1 MSFNSRFAIKPSAE
15 SYEAIN
21 TGRQVSEGLCEQSVA
36 IEESPRVNDQA
47 SVVQSTSKLDA
58 DKVSVAA
65 AGAGAVML
73 LIFGSYPA
81 ALTLGVVGD
90 FVMTVGNA
98 L

>member
-15 SYEAIN
+15 SYDALN
-21 TGRQVSEGLCEQSVA
+21 TGRQVSESLCEQSVA

-58 DKVSVAA
+58 DKVSVAV
-65 AGAGAVML
+65 AGAVML

>member
-15 SYEAIN
+15 SYEALN
-21 TGRQVSEGLCEQSVA
+21 TGRQVSEGLCELSGA

-47 SVVQSTSKLDA
+47 SVVQSTSKLDT

-65 AGAGAVML
+65 AGAVML

-90 FVMTVGNA
+90 LVMTVSNT

>member
-15 SYEAIN
+15 SYDALN
-21 TGRQVSEGLCEQSVA
+21 TGRQVSECLCEQSVA
-36 IEESPRVNDQA
+36 IDESPRVNDQA

-65 AGAGAVML
+65 AGAVML

>member
-1 MSFNSRFAIKPSAE
+1 VSFNSRFAIKPSAE
-15 SYEAIN
+15 SYDALS
-21 TGRQVSEGLCEQSVA
+21 TGRQVSQGLCEQSGA

-65 AGAGAVML
+65 AAML

-90 FVMTVGNA
+90 FVMTVGNV

>member
-15 SYEAIN
+15 SYDALN
-21 TGRQVSEGLCEQSVA
+21 TGRQVSESLCEQSVA

-58 DKVSVAA
+58 DKAPVAA
-65 AGAGAVML
+65 AVML